1 MIRIIWTVIVGR
13 RLDEHSGQLCMKGRL
28 REGHYKVKVKV
39 YDVVWKHEVVSTVTV
54 VVKEIDDVAIGNA
67 GSLRIQGELSVVDLP

>member
-1 MIRIIWTVIVGR
+1 
-13 RLDEHSGQLCMKGRL
+13 MKGRL

-54 VVKEIDDVAIGNA
+54 VVKEIDDVAIANA
-67 GSLRIQGELSVVDLP
+67 GSLRIQGDCIFVCPMHFDSLHYMSV